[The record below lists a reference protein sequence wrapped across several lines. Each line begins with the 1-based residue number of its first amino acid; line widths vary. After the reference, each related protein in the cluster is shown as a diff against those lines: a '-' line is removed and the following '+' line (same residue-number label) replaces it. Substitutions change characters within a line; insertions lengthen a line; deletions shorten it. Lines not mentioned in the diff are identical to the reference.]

1 MSDIWMTMKCKVGEQ
16 GRLLRQDPGMALSLA
31 YVFLPVLIFFFGWLR
46 LWLALPLGVLWLAAF
61 GSMGRY
67 LCEERKKRSP
77 VGIHFRPEYWI
88 IVGVAVFAWLMFSG
102 IGGFSYQNS
111 DYFVRNPIYR
121 DLVRQPWPVF
131 FDFSSQRQAVRDVLG
146 GGSAAFVYYFCFWLP
161 PALLAKLFAGNEL
174 LANIFL
180 LAWAYLGVMLVLYQ
194 IHRRLKRHFWAAPVI
209 FICFSGLDM
218 LGYWLLKGRFAFGA
232 HLEWWCTYFQYSSHT
247 TVLYWVFNQAI
258 PIWLLTAL
266 LLNMRGNKT
275 TAGLCSLAFAY
286 SPFAT
291 FGMVPLAVYSIFR
304 RGQSF
309 KKALA
314 WENALLPLAM
324 LLVFGSFYLSNA
336 GSVSLQGWI
345 FQFYPWKKW
354 LPAYLL
360 FLLLE
365 VGVYAWIL
373 RKCLRKYAYLWV
385 ALASLALIPLYKM
398 TGANDF
404 AMRASLPA
412 LLILS
417 VCLTRY
423 ALTCRADYGK
433 WAALALSAALTLGAV
448 TPLCEIYR
456 SVVFTARQGANPVE
470 TVYSFQAF
478 ATDNENTLL
487 LCRRQFFAYGYEKS
501 FFFQCLGKYPGKGK

>member
-1 MSDIWMTMKCKVGEQ
+1 MKNVWKAVKGEAREQ
-16 GRLLRQDPGMALSLA
+16 RWLLGQDPGMALSLG
-31 YVFLPVLIFFFGWLR
+31 YVFLPVLLFFFGWLR
-46 LWLALPLGVLWLAAF
+46 LWLAVPLGILWLAAF
-61 GSMGRY
+61 GKLGRY
-67 LCEERKKRSP
+67 LCVERKKRSP
-77 VGIHFRPEYWI
+77 VGFHFRPEYWVV
-88 IVGVAVFAWLMFSG
+88 VGVVVFAWLMFSG

-131 FDFSSQRQAVRDVLG
+131 FDFSTQRPAVRDVLG
-146 GGSAAFVYYFCFWLP
+146 NGSAAFVYYFCFWLP

-174 LANIFL
+174 LANVFL
-180 LAWAYLGVMLVLYQ
+180 LAWAYLGVMLALYQ
-194 IHRRLKRHFWAAPVI
+194 IHRHLKRHFWAAPVI
-209 FICFSGLDM
+209 FICFSGLDG

-258 PIWLLTAL
+258 PLWLLTAL

-275 TAGLCSLAFAY
+275 TIGLCSLAFAY

-291 FGMVPLAVYSIFR
+291 FGMVPLAVYSAFR
-304 RGQSF
+304 RGQNW
-309 KKALA
+309 KKALT
-314 WENALLPLAM
+314 WENALIPLAM

-365 VGVYAWIL
+365 VGIYAWIL
-373 RKCLRKYAYLWV
+373 QKCLRKYAYLWV
-385 ALASLALIPLYKM
+385 ALAELALIPLYKM

-423 ALTCRADYGK
+423 ALACRADYGK
-433 WAALALSAALTLGAV
+433 WAALALAVTLALGAV
-448 TPLCEIYR
+448 TPLSEIYR
-456 SVVFTARQGANPVE
+456 SVSFTVRQGARPVE

-478 ATDNENTLL
+478 ATDNADTLR
-487 LCRRQFFAYGYEKS
+487 LCRRQFFAYGYEKR
-501 FFFQCLGKYPGKGK
+501 FFFQCMGKYPGKRK